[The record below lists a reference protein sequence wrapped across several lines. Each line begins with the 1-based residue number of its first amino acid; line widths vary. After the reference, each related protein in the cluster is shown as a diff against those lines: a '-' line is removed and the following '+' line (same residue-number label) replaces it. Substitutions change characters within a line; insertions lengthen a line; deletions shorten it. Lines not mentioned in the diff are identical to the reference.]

1 MEIALTEEQQ
11 ALKSEL
17 RAYYENLLTPEVE
30 QELSLAGGVGPAVR
44 RVVRQMGSDGWLG
57 IGWPTEWGGQGR
69 SAIEQFIFFDE
80 SMRSGAPVPMLTI
93 NTVGPTI
100 MNFGTQEQKE
110 FFLPQILAGEISFC
124 IGYTEP
130 NSGTDLASLTT
141 RAVRDGE
148 EYVINGSKIFTSL
161 AGDADYVWLATRTD
175 PNVAKHKGIS
185 MFVVPMDTPGIRV
198 VPMKLLG
205 DHNIN
210 YTFYEDVRVPAT
222 SLVGGENQGWSLITN
237 QLNHER
243 VTLCSPGIIERVLT
257 DVRAWAQ
264 ATKLPDG
271 RRVIDQE
278 WVQEHFARV
287 HAELEFLRLV
297 NWKVA
302 WQATQG
308 HLDVAD
314 ASSIKV
320 FGTEFYL
327 RAFRLLYG
335 DPRAGGL
342 PDAWLAGRRG
352 RRQARD
358 VRPLHDHPHL
368 RGRDQRDP
376 AGPHRHLR
384 PRHAAFAALSPDR
397 PRRANGL
404 QLQRRARR
412 RPPAGGAD
420 LRRAVDPR
428 AAEAGGGGGRR
439 RGADRPRPVA
449 GAGRRGTARH
459 PPRRG
464 VRWCRARLRGGLPGD
479 RGGRPDRR
487 LRPRGRDDGLRR
499 RAHRPLRHRRAAQ
512 DLAHRRGE
520 R

>member
-1 MEIALTEEQQ
+1 MEIAFTEEQQ

-17 RAYYENLLTPEVE
+17 RAYYQNLLTPELE
-30 QELSLAGGVGPAVR
+30 QELSQAGGIGP
-44 RVVRQMGSDGWLG
+44 VVRKVVKQMGSDGWLG

-69 SAIEQFIFFDE
+69 SAVEQFIFFDE

-110 FFLPQILAGEISFC
+110 FFLPKILAGEIPFC

-141 RAVRDGE
+141 RAVRDGD
-148 EYVINGSKIFTSL
+148 EYVINGAKIFTSL
-161 AGDADYVWLATRTD
+161 AGDADYIWLATRTD

-185 MFVVPMDTPGIRV
+185 MFVIPMNTPGIRV

-222 SLVGGENQGWSLITN
+222 ALVGGENQGWTLITN

-264 ATKLPDG
+264 GTKLPDG

-278 WVQEHFARV
+278 WVQEHLARV
-287 HAELEFLRLV
+287 HAELEFLRLI

-302 WQATQG
+302 WQAHAGAPRRGRCLVDQG
-308 HLDVAD
+308 
-314 ASSIKV
+314 
-320 FGTEFYL
+320 L
-327 RAFRLLYG
+327 RHRVLPAGLPLAHG
-335 DPRAGGL
+335 DHRTGGL
-342 PDAWLAGRRG
+342 PHARLTGRG
-352 RRQARD
+352 HRRPARD

-368 RGRDQRDP
+368 RWRHQRDSTR
-376 AGPHRHLR
+376 PHRDLR
-384 PRHAAFAALSPDR
+384 PRHAAVVALSPF
-397 PRRANGL
+397 
-404 QLQRRARR
+404 RARR
-412 RPPAGGAD
+412 SIPWTSATAKSRRPSASWP
-420 LRRAVDPR
+420 
-428 AAEAGGGGGRR
+428 
-439 RGADRPRPVA
+439 DRSSA
-449 GAGRRGTARH
+449 T
-459 PPRRG
+459 
-464 VRWCRARLRGGLPGD
+464 
-479 RGGRPDRR
+479 GRPTS
-487 LRPRGRDDGLRR
+487 G
-499 RAHRPLRHRRAAQ
+499 
-512 DLAHRRGE
+512 
-520 R
+520 